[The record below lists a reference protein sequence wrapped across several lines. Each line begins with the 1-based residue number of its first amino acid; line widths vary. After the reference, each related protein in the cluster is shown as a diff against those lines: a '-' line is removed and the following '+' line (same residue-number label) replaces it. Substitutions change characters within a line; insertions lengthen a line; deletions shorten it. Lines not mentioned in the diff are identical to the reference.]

1 MDTKKI
7 TTTSRSPSYTSVKNA
22 EDVNED
28 PEAQMIESEKAKKAP
43 LTLRTNRIIVICI
56 LVSVLG
62 LAIVLLIHFQP
73 WCIEESPMVLDIK
86 NQTEATTEL
95 IQVGKRSQDH
105 DLQYHWHFPEKKY
118 QSINVAALN
127 IISYDEQ
134 ISD

>member
-1 MDTKKI
+1 MDAKKI

-43 LTLRTNRIIVICI
+43 LTLRTNRIIVICV

-105 DLQYHWHFPEKKY
+105 DLQYHWPFF
-118 QSINVAALN
+118 
-127 IISYDEQ
+127 
-134 ISD
+134 

>member
-1 MDTKKI
+1 MDAKKI

-28 PEAQMIESEKAKKAP
+28 PEAQMIESEKKAKKNP
-43 LTLRTNRIIVICI
+43 LTLRTNRIIVICV

-62 LAIVLLIHFQP
+62 LAIALLIHFQP

-105 DLQYHWHFPEKKY
+105 DLQYHWPFF
-118 QSINVAALN
+118 
-127 IISYDEQ
+127 
-134 ISD
+134 

>member
-28 PEAQMIESEKAKKAP
+28 PEAQMIESEKKAKKNP
-43 LTLRTNRIIVICI
+43 LTLRTNRIIVICV

-86 NQTEATTEL
+86 NQTEATTEM
-95 IQVGKRSQDH
+95 IQVGKRSQHH

-118 QSINVAALN
+118 QSINV
-127 IISYDEQ
+127 
-134 ISD
+134 

>member
-1 MDTKKI
+1 MDAKKI
-7 TTTSRSPSYTSVKNA
+7 TTTSRSPSYSSVKNA
-22 EDVNED
+22 EDVTED
-28 PEAQMIESEKAKKAP
+28 PEAQMIDSEKAKKSH
-43 LTLRTNRIIVICI
+43 LTLSTNRIIVICV

-95 IQVGKRSQDH
+95 IQVGKLSQHH

-118 QSINVAALN
+118 QLIDVALW
-127 IISYDEQ
+127 Q
-134 ISD
+134 H